1 MKNIV
6 SLHHHNSRTKA
17 TTFSMVLCSLFINFA
32 VAANQN
38 NDSAGKIQ
46 LDETSRQH
54 VITSLINQLKDG
66 YIFPRKAIAIE
77 QKLHENQKNNRYKN
91 IKNGEK
97 FAATLTS
104 QLQQETGDKHLQ
116 VEFNPQG
123 VPDAQNA
130 EELAAS
136 EAFEMEMWRAHN
148 FGIEKIERLRF
159 NIGYFKLSA
168 FGPVKEVGPLLASA
182 MNLLSNMDSLVI
194 DLRGNFGGSERTVQ
208 LLASYLLNKRTH
220 LLNMY
225 KRVGDTMEQH
235 WSSDYV
241 EGKRFGQEKDVYIL
255 IDGSSFSAAEDFSY
269 TMKNLKRATLIGET
283 TGGAA
288 HSGDSVRLS
297 KYFSLFLPTG
307 RGISPIT
314 NTNWEGTGVIP
325 DVQVTPEEALNKVQ
339 KIILE
344 KLIASEKD
352 TRRIARIKARIAE
365 L

>member
-1 MKNIV
+1 MKNII
-6 SLHHHNSRTKA
+6 SLYHHNSRTKA
-17 TTFSMVLCSLFINFA
+17 TIFGMVLCSLFMNIA
-32 VAANQN
+32 VAAKQN
-38 NDSAGKIQ
+38 DPSASEVQ
-46 LDETSRQH
+46 MDETSRQH
-54 VITSLINQLKDG
+54 VITSLIKQLKDG
-66 YIFPRKAIAIE
+66 YVFPRKAIAIG
-77 QKLHENQKNNRYKN
+77 KTLYENQQNNLYKN
-91 IKNGEK
+91 IKSGEK
-97 FAATLTS
+97 FASTLTS

-116 VEFNPQG
+116 IEFNPQG
-123 VPDAQNA
+123 IPTAQNA

-168 FGPVKEVGPLLASA
+168 FGPINEVGPLLASG
-182 MNLLSNMDSLVI
+182 MNLLNNMDSLII
-194 DLRGNFGGSERTVQ
+194 DLRGNFGGNEQTVQ

-220 LLNMY
+220 LLSMY
-225 KRVGDTMEQH
+225 RRAGDITEQH

-241 EGKRFGQEKDVYIL
+241 EGKRFAQEKEVYIL
-255 IDGSSFSAAEDFSY
+255 IDGDSFSAAEDFSY

-297 KYFSLFLPTG
+297 NHFNLFLPTG
-307 RGISPIT
+307 RPISPIT
-314 NTNWEGTGVIP
+314 NTNWEGTGVNP
-325 DVQVTPEEALNKVQ
+325 DVPVAAENALNKAQ

-344 KLIASEKD
+344 KLISNEKD
-352 TRRIARIKARIAE
+352 PRRIARINARIAE